1 MAIKSISDLY
11 NLSLFIFDLDNTIY
25 KEEDY
30 LFQAYKAIAEECAG
44 SLPSRTRKALYTILK
59 DLYLQQGCEKLFDKF
74 LDVVGLNKSY
84 LPVCLKILRSFK
96 PGKPLEIDKKV
107 KKILISLNSRSKRIF
122 ILTNGNVDQQRNKI
136 RHIKWDGLDNKIVFV
151 FADEIEP
158 KPSPA
163 GIIYILKSTGTAK
176 DNAIM
181 IGDSE
186 IDLKCASN
194 GGIKFINISDLILK
208 HDKSD
213 EPE

>member
-11 NLSLFIFDLDNTIY
+11 NFSLFIFDLDNTIY

-30 LFQAYKAIAEECAG
+30 LFQAYKAIAEKFAG
-44 SLPSRTRKALYTILK
+44 NLPSCTRKALYTTLK
-59 DLYLQQGCEKLFDKF
+59 DIYLKQGHEKLFDKF
-74 LDVVGLNKSY
+74 LDAVGLDKNY
-84 LPVCLKILRSFK
+84 LPECLKILRSFK
-96 PGKPLEIDKKV
+96 PTKPLKIDKKV
-107 KKILISLNSRSKRIF
+107 KKILISLNSRSKSIF

-136 RHIKWDGLDNKIVFV
+136 RHIKWDGLYNKIGFV

-208 HDKSD
+208 PDKSD